1 MMVITLDAST
11 YKLTGETS
19 SKSGTTLNIPAGTKI
34 EGTGGTASYS
44 VAQGGKLNVNG
55 TAE

>member
-1 MMVITLDAST
+1 MNIQT
-11 YKLTGETS
+11 YRKLQS
-19 SKSGTTLNIPAGTKI
+19 ASGTTLNIPAGTKI

-55 TAE
+55 TASNQWL